1 MYVLFMDLFQISS
14 VKNKLLRK
22 SFSKIRIKYVFV
34 SNYILNL
41 DDFIKL

>member
-1 MYVLFMDLFQISS
+1 MYVLFMDLFQIGS
-14 VKNKLLRK
+14 VKNKSLRK